1 MYWVI
6 HREYFFSI
14 TLLEAIELFKDFK
27 TRVWRYICDTDP
39 ASVMNGKRMNRERK
53 MMIKEEDEHEQKKE
67 EGKDLFTKDYKG
79 Y

>member
-1 MYWVI
+1 M
-6 HREYFFSI
+6 
-14 TLLEAIELFKDFK
+14 
-27 TRVWRYICDTDP
+27 WRYICDTDP